1 MVSDWYEHMHIL
13 ITGGAGFIGSH
24 LTERLIG
31 DGHRVTVLDDLSTG
45 LMSNLTGV
53 AKRPDFSFV
62 EGSILDRRLV
72 ADLVRP
78 ADVVFHLAAAVGVK
92 LIMDEPS
99 RSILTN
105 VAGTENVLDAAL
117 TDKTHTFIAS
127 SSEVYG
133 KSTKFPF
140 QEEDDLT
147 IGATRNLRWSYACA
161 KTLDEFLALAHARES
176 GLPVTVLR
184 FFNTTGPRQTGRY
197 GMVLPNFVRAA
208 LDGAPLMVHGTGDQ
222 SRCFGHVADVVEAM
236 CRLMH
241 LPKARGDVFNVGT
254 DQEVTIRR
262 LAEQVIRTTGSRSE
276 IRHVPYDAVYPDG
289 FEDMQRRLPDVT
301 KLERV
306 TGFRPMRTLQQI
318 IDDIVAEMQRQVT
331 A

>member
-1 MVSDWYEHMHIL
+1 MHIL

-31 DGHRVTVLDDLSTG
+31 DGHTVTVLDDLSTG
-45 LMSNLTGV
+45 LMSNLGAV
-53 AKRPDFSFV
+53 ADHPDFTFV
-62 EGSILDRRLV
+62 EGSILDRQLV
-72 ADLVRP
+72 ADLVGP
-78 ADVVFHLAAAVGVK
+78 ADIVFHLAAAVGVK

-117 TDKTHTFIAS
+117 VNKTHTFIAS

-133 KSTKFPF
+133 KSTNFPF
-140 QEEDDLT
+140 QEEGDLT

-176 GLPVTVLR
+176 GLPVTILR

-197 GMVLPNFVRAA
+197 GMVLPNFVKSA
-208 LDGAPLMVHGTGDQ
+208 LEGAPLMVHGTGEQ

-236 CRLMH
+236 CRLMT
-241 LPKARGDVFNVGT
+241 LPEARGDVFNVGT
-254 DQEVTIRR
+254 DQEVTIRA
-262 LAEQVIRTTGSRSE
+262 LAEQVIRTTGSVSE
-276 IRHVPYDAVYPDG
+276 IQCVPYDTVYPEG
-289 FEDMQRRLPDVT
+289 FEDMQRRLPDVS
-301 KLERV
+301 KLQRV

-318 IDDIVAEMQRQVT
+318 IDDIVAEMKHPVS